1 MSAIEAY
8 AKAKQDFQEAIAFQA
23 LLIAGK
29 VTDVEVSFRVRG
41 GESRANLP
49 DGLKRYLERQV
60 EKKADKIVADSLAAM
75 NADLQVM
82 AGAVMTE
89 YRQIAADAG
98 LTLPAPAPNPV
109 P

>member
-49 DGLKRYLERQV
+49 GGLKSYLERQV
-60 EKKADKIVADSLAAM
+60 EKKADKIVADALAAM
-75 NADLQVM
+75 NADLQLM
-82 AGAVMTE
+82 AADVLAE

-98 LTLPAPAPNPV
+98 VTLPAPAPNPV